1 MQQEINIKVVAQDRA
16 KDNDFKQ
23 LFLEMYPRLVRYAV
37 SLLGDGNEA
46 RDVVGDVFEKA
57 WNQFSSL
64 QMETR
69 RSWLYASVRNA
80 CLNWLKHQQVE
91 QTNVEALIEAT
102 RYDMSTRY
110 EEHERLLQQAER
122 IARELKEPT
131 CTILRLCYFEH
142 LTYQQAADSR
152 QAGHQSQ
159 HREEAYFQGTRHF
172 ARANEAYKHRELG
185 GKIMNKNQDQELDY
199 RMDSV
204 SENVS
209 ENASGK
215 VSENVSD
222 ARLSQIFGE
231 ALGDEPSKEETL
243 AAWEAFEQKH
253 ISSEEEH
260 LQKAEDELSE
270 KKIDKARILTW
281 ITASVAVAA
290 SLFLFIFRSSQEISQ
305 PTEFSMELFSEVT
318 SPKQVEQTLSNGYCV
333 VSTPAATTTLV
344 TLSDG
349 TRVMLNANSTLEY
362 PASFDDAEVREVRLK
377 GEAHFEVTKN
387 PHRPF
392 VVKAGEMQTQVLGT
406 IFDVKAYRKDA
417 PKVTL
422 MEGKVKVSN
431 ADTEIEMRPGQT
443 ATLQA
448 DKIVVSKASSSA
460 SDWLEGDFDMD
471 QVTLAEA
478 MSDIGAWYNK
488 TVVFQSQ
495 ANMDK
500 LIHFRFSR
508 RASLQEIITALNE
521 MGVAKVRI
529 EKGKIMVL

>member
-1 MQQEINIKVVAQDRA
+1 
-16 KDNDFKQ
+16 
-23 LFLEMYPRLVRYAV
+23 
-37 SLLGDGNEA
+37 
-46 RDVVGDVFEKA
+46 
-57 WNQFSSL
+57 
-64 QMETR
+64 
-69 RSWLYASVRNA
+69 
-80 CLNWLKHQQVE
+80 
-91 QTNVEALIEAT
+91 
-102 RYDMSTRY
+102 
-110 EEHERLLQQAER
+110 
-122 IARELKEPT
+122 
-131 CTILRLCYFEH
+131 
-142 LTYQQAADSR
+142 
-152 QAGHQSQ
+152 
-159 HREEAYFQGTRHF
+159 
-172 ARANEAYKHRELG
+172 
-185 GKIMNKNQDQELDY
+185 MNKNQDQELDY

-209 ENASGK
+209 ENASEK

-243 AAWEAFEQKH
+243 AAWEAFEKKH

-270 KKIDKARILTW
+270 KKIEDEIGGESSSRKISKARILTW

-392 VVKAGEMQTQVLGT
+392 VVRAGEMQTQVLGT

-422 MEGKVKVSN
+422 MQGKVKVSN
-431 ADTEIEMRPGQT
+431 ADTEVEMRPGQT

-448 DKIVVSKASSSA
+448 DKIVVSKASPSA

-495 ANMDK
+495 ANMGK

>member
-1 MQQEINIKVVAQDRA
+1 
-16 KDNDFKQ
+16 
-23 LFLEMYPRLVRYAV
+23 
-37 SLLGDGNEA
+37 
-46 RDVVGDVFEKA
+46 
-57 WNQFSSL
+57 
-64 QMETR
+64 
-69 RSWLYASVRNA
+69 
-80 CLNWLKHQQVE
+80 
-91 QTNVEALIEAT
+91 
-102 RYDMSTRY
+102 
-110 EEHERLLQQAER
+110 
-122 IARELKEPT
+122 
-131 CTILRLCYFEH
+131 
-142 LTYQQAADSR
+142 
-152 QAGHQSQ
+152 
-159 HREEAYFQGTRHF
+159 
-172 ARANEAYKHRELG
+172 
-185 GKIMNKNQDQELDY
+185 MNKNQDQELDY

-209 ENASGK
+209 ENASEK

-243 AAWEAFEQKH
+243 AAWEAFEKKH
-253 ISSEEEH
+253 ISSEKEH
-260 LQKAEDELSE
+260 LSFEKESIVKNE
-270 KKIDKARILTW
+270 KKVSKARILTW

-290 SLFLFIFRSSQEISQ
+290 SLFLFIFRSSQEISL

-318 SPKQVEQTLSNGYCV
+318 SPKQVEQTLSDGYCV

-406 IFDVKAYRKDA
+406 VFDVKAYRKDA

-431 ADTEIEMRPGQT
+431 ADTEVEMRPGQT
-443 ATLQA
+443 ATLQS
-448 DKIVVSKASSSA
+448 DKIVVSRASSSV

-495 ANMDK
+495 ANMGK

>member
-1 MQQEINIKVVAQDRA
+1 
-16 KDNDFKQ
+16 
-23 LFLEMYPRLVRYAV
+23 
-37 SLLGDGNEA
+37 
-46 RDVVGDVFEKA
+46 
-57 WNQFSSL
+57 
-64 QMETR
+64 
-69 RSWLYASVRNA
+69 
-80 CLNWLKHQQVE
+80 
-91 QTNVEALIEAT
+91 
-102 RYDMSTRY
+102 
-110 EEHERLLQQAER
+110 
-122 IARELKEPT
+122 
-131 CTILRLCYFEH
+131 
-142 LTYQQAADSR
+142 
-152 QAGHQSQ
+152 
-159 HREEAYFQGTRHF
+159 
-172 ARANEAYKHRELG
+172 
-185 GKIMNKNQDQELDY
+185 MNKNQDQELDY

-209 ENASGK
+209 ENASEK
-215 VSENVSD
+215 VSEKISEKTSENVSD

-243 AAWEAFEQKH
+243 AAWEAFEKKH

-260 LQKAEDELSE
+260 LSFEKESIVKNE
-270 KKIDKARILTW
+270 KKVSKARILTW

-318 SPKQVEQTLSNGYCV
+318 SPKQVEQTLSDGYCV

-406 IFDVKAYRKDA
+406 VFDVKAYRKDA

-431 ADTEIEMRPGQT
+431 ADTEVEMRPGQT
-443 ATLQA
+443 ATLQS
-448 DKIVVSKASSSA
+448 DKIVVSRASSSV

-521 MGVAKVRI
+521 MGVAKVRM

>member
-1 MQQEINIKVVAQDRA
+1 
-16 KDNDFKQ
+16 
-23 LFLEMYPRLVRYAV
+23 
-37 SLLGDGNEA
+37 
-46 RDVVGDVFEKA
+46 
-57 WNQFSSL
+57 
-64 QMETR
+64 
-69 RSWLYASVRNA
+69 
-80 CLNWLKHQQVE
+80 
-91 QTNVEALIEAT
+91 
-102 RYDMSTRY
+102 
-110 EEHERLLQQAER
+110 
-122 IARELKEPT
+122 
-131 CTILRLCYFEH
+131 
-142 LTYQQAADSR
+142 
-152 QAGHQSQ
+152 
-159 HREEAYFQGTRHF
+159 
-172 ARANEAYKHRELG
+172 
-185 GKIMNKNQDQELDY
+185 MNKNQDQELDY
-199 RMDSV
+199 RMDPV

-209 ENASGK
+209 ENASEK

-243 AAWEAFEQKH
+243 AAWEAFEKKH
-253 ISSEEEH
+253 ISSE
-260 LQKAEDELSE
+260 KELLSFEKESIVKNE
-270 KKIDKARILTW
+270 KKVSKARILTW

-422 MEGKVKVSN
+422 MQGKVKVSN
-431 ADTEIEMRPGQT
+431 ADTEVEMRPGQT
-443 ATLQA
+443 ATLQT
-448 DKIVVSKASSSA
+448 DKIVVSKASSSV

-495 ANMDK
+495 VNMDK

-521 MGVAKVRI
+521 MGVARI
-529 EKGKIMVL
+529 RMEKGKIMVL

>member
-1 MQQEINIKVVAQDRA
+1 
-16 KDNDFKQ
+16 
-23 LFLEMYPRLVRYAV
+23 
-37 SLLGDGNEA
+37 
-46 RDVVGDVFEKA
+46 
-57 WNQFSSL
+57 
-64 QMETR
+64 
-69 RSWLYASVRNA
+69 
-80 CLNWLKHQQVE
+80 
-91 QTNVEALIEAT
+91 
-102 RYDMSTRY
+102 
-110 EEHERLLQQAER
+110 
-122 IARELKEPT
+122 
-131 CTILRLCYFEH
+131 
-142 LTYQQAADSR
+142 
-152 QAGHQSQ
+152 
-159 HREEAYFQGTRHF
+159 
-172 ARANEAYKHRELG
+172 
-185 GKIMNKNQDQELDY
+185 
-199 RMDSV
+199 MDSV
-204 SENVS
+204 SEKVS

-215 VSENVSD
+215 VSEKVSEKVSD

-243 AAWEAFEQKH
+243 TAWEAFEKKH
-253 ISSEEEH
+253 ISSEKEH
-260 LQKAEDELSE
+260 LSFEKESIVKNE
-270 KKIDKARILTW
+270 KKFSKARILAW

-349 TRVMLNANSTLEY
+349 TKVMLNANSTLEY

-422 MEGKVKVSN
+422 MQGKVKVSN
-431 ADTEIEMRPGQT
+431 ADTEVEMRPGQT
-443 ATLQA
+443 ATLQS
-448 DKIVVSKASSSA
+448 DKIVVSKASPSA

>member
-1 MQQEINIKVVAQDRA
+1 
-16 KDNDFKQ
+16 
-23 LFLEMYPRLVRYAV
+23 
-37 SLLGDGNEA
+37 
-46 RDVVGDVFEKA
+46 
-57 WNQFSSL
+57 
-64 QMETR
+64 
-69 RSWLYASVRNA
+69 
-80 CLNWLKHQQVE
+80 
-91 QTNVEALIEAT
+91 
-102 RYDMSTRY
+102 
-110 EEHERLLQQAER
+110 
-122 IARELKEPT
+122 
-131 CTILRLCYFEH
+131 
-142 LTYQQAADSR
+142 
-152 QAGHQSQ
+152 
-159 HREEAYFQGTRHF
+159 
-172 ARANEAYKHRELG
+172 
-185 GKIMNKNQDQELDY
+185 MNKNQDQELDY

-209 ENASGK
+209 ENVFEKA
-215 VSENVSD
+215 SENVSD
-222 ARLSQIFGE
+222 TRLSQIFGE

-243 AAWEAFEQKH
+243 AAWEAFEKKH
-253 ISSEEEH
+253 ISSEKEH
-260 LQKAEDELSE
+260 LSFEKESIVKNE
-270 KKIDKARILTW
+270 KKVSKARILTW

-318 SPKQVEQTLSNGYCV
+318 SPKQVEQTLSDGYCV

-344 TLSDG
+344 TLNDG
-349 TRVMLNANSTLEY
+349 TKVMLNANSTLEY
-362 PASFDDAEVREVRLK
+362 PVSFDDAEVREVRLK

-422 MEGKVKVSN
+422 MQGKEKVSN
-431 ADTEIEMRPGQT
+431 ADTEVEMRPGQT

-521 MGVAKVRI
+521 MGVARI
-529 EKGKIMVL
+529 RMERGKIMVL

>member
-1 MQQEINIKVVAQDRA
+1 
-16 KDNDFKQ
+16 
-23 LFLEMYPRLVRYAV
+23 
-37 SLLGDGNEA
+37 
-46 RDVVGDVFEKA
+46 
-57 WNQFSSL
+57 
-64 QMETR
+64 
-69 RSWLYASVRNA
+69 
-80 CLNWLKHQQVE
+80 
-91 QTNVEALIEAT
+91 
-102 RYDMSTRY
+102 
-110 EEHERLLQQAER
+110 
-122 IARELKEPT
+122 
-131 CTILRLCYFEH
+131 
-142 LTYQQAADSR
+142 
-152 QAGHQSQ
+152 
-159 HREEAYFQGTRHF
+159 
-172 ARANEAYKHRELG
+172 
-185 GKIMNKNQDQELDY
+185 MNKNQNQELDY

-204 SENVS
+204 SENAS
-209 ENASGK
+209 ENASEK

-243 AAWEAFEQKH
+243 AAWEAFEKKH

-260 LQKAEDELSE
+260 LQKTEDELSE
-270 KKIDKARILTW
+270 KKIEDEIGRESSSRKISKARILAW

-318 SPKQVEQTLSNGYCV
+318 SPKQVEQTLSDGYCV

-349 TRVMLNANSTLEY
+349 TKVMLNANSTLEY

-422 MEGKVKVSN
+422 MQGKVKVSN
-431 ADTEIEMRPGQT
+431 ADTEVEMRPGQT

-448 DKIVVSKASSSA
+448 DKIVVSKASPSA

-495 ANMDK
+495 ANMGK

>member
-1 MQQEINIKVVAQDRA
+1 
-16 KDNDFKQ
+16 
-23 LFLEMYPRLVRYAV
+23 
-37 SLLGDGNEA
+37 
-46 RDVVGDVFEKA
+46 
-57 WNQFSSL
+57 
-64 QMETR
+64 
-69 RSWLYASVRNA
+69 
-80 CLNWLKHQQVE
+80 
-91 QTNVEALIEAT
+91 
-102 RYDMSTRY
+102 
-110 EEHERLLQQAER
+110 
-122 IARELKEPT
+122 
-131 CTILRLCYFEH
+131 
-142 LTYQQAADSR
+142 
-152 QAGHQSQ
+152 
-159 HREEAYFQGTRHF
+159 
-172 ARANEAYKHRELG
+172 
-185 GKIMNKNQDQELDY
+185 MNKNQDQKLDY

-209 ENASGK
+209 EK

-243 AAWEAFEQKH
+243 AAWEAFEKKH

-270 KKIDKARILTW
+270 KKIEDEIGGESSSRKISKARILTW

-305 PTEFSMELFSEVT
+305 PTELSMELFSEVT

-422 MEGKVKVSN
+422 MQGKVKVSN
-431 ADTEIEMRPGQT
+431 ADTEVEMRPGQT

-448 DKIVVSKASSSA
+448 DKIVVSKASPSA

>member
-1 MQQEINIKVVAQDRA
+1 
-16 KDNDFKQ
+16 
-23 LFLEMYPRLVRYAV
+23 
-37 SLLGDGNEA
+37 
-46 RDVVGDVFEKA
+46 
-57 WNQFSSL
+57 
-64 QMETR
+64 
-69 RSWLYASVRNA
+69 
-80 CLNWLKHQQVE
+80 
-91 QTNVEALIEAT
+91 
-102 RYDMSTRY
+102 
-110 EEHERLLQQAER
+110 
-122 IARELKEPT
+122 
-131 CTILRLCYFEH
+131 
-142 LTYQQAADSR
+142 
-152 QAGHQSQ
+152 
-159 HREEAYFQGTRHF
+159 
-172 ARANEAYKHRELG
+172 
-185 GKIMNKNQDQELDY
+185 MNKNQDQELDY

-209 ENASGK
+209 ENASEK

-243 AAWEAFEQKH
+243 AAWEAFEKKH

-270 KKIDKARILTW
+270 KKIEDEIGRESSSRKISKARILAW

-318 SPKQVEQTLSNGYCV
+318 SPKQVEQTLSDGYCV

-349 TRVMLNANSTLEY
+349 TKVMLNANSTLEY

-422 MEGKVKVSN
+422 MQGKVKVSN

-448 DKIVVSKASSSA
+448 DKIVVSKASPSA

-495 ANMDK
+495 ANMGK

>member
-1 MQQEINIKVVAQDRA
+1 
-16 KDNDFKQ
+16 
-23 LFLEMYPRLVRYAV
+23 
-37 SLLGDGNEA
+37 
-46 RDVVGDVFEKA
+46 
-57 WNQFSSL
+57 
-64 QMETR
+64 
-69 RSWLYASVRNA
+69 
-80 CLNWLKHQQVE
+80 
-91 QTNVEALIEAT
+91 
-102 RYDMSTRY
+102 
-110 EEHERLLQQAER
+110 
-122 IARELKEPT
+122 
-131 CTILRLCYFEH
+131 
-142 LTYQQAADSR
+142 
-152 QAGHQSQ
+152 
-159 HREEAYFQGTRHF
+159 
-172 ARANEAYKHRELG
+172 
-185 GKIMNKNQDQELDY
+185 MNKNQDQELDY

-204 SENVS
+204 SENASEKAS
-209 ENASGK
+209 ENASEN
-215 VSENVSD
+215 VSEKVSD

-231 ALGDEPSKEETL
+231 ALGDEPSKKETL
-243 AAWEAFEQKH
+243 AAWEAFEKKH

-260 LQKAEDELSE
+260 LSFEKESIVKNE
-270 KKIDKARILTW
+270 KKVSKARILTW

-521 MGVAKVRI
+521 MGVAKVRM

>member
-1 MQQEINIKVVAQDRA
+1 
-16 KDNDFKQ
+16 
-23 LFLEMYPRLVRYAV
+23 
-37 SLLGDGNEA
+37 
-46 RDVVGDVFEKA
+46 
-57 WNQFSSL
+57 
-64 QMETR
+64 
-69 RSWLYASVRNA
+69 
-80 CLNWLKHQQVE
+80 
-91 QTNVEALIEAT
+91 
-102 RYDMSTRY
+102 
-110 EEHERLLQQAER
+110 
-122 IARELKEPT
+122 
-131 CTILRLCYFEH
+131 
-142 LTYQQAADSR
+142 
-152 QAGHQSQ
+152 
-159 HREEAYFQGTRHF
+159 
-172 ARANEAYKHRELG
+172 
-185 GKIMNKNQDQELDY
+185 MNKNQDQELDY
-199 RMDSV
+199 RM
-204 SENVS
+204 EA
-209 ENASGK
+209 ENA
-215 VSENVSD
+215 SD
-222 ARLSQIFGE
+222 ARLTRIFGE
-231 ALGDEPSKEETL
+231 ALGGEPSKEETL
-243 AAWEAFEQKH
+243 AVWEAFEKKH

-260 LQKAEDELSE
+260 LSFEKESIVKNE
-270 KKIDKARILTW
+270 KKVSKARILAW

-318 SPKQVEQTLSNGYCV
+318 SPKQVEQTLSDGYCV

-349 TRVMLNANSTLEY
+349 TKVMLNANSTLEY

-422 MEGKVKVSN
+422 MQGKVKVSN
-431 ADTEIEMRPGQT
+431 ADTEVEMRPGQT

-448 DKIVVSKASSSA
+448 DKIVVSKASPSA

-495 ANMDK
+495 VNMDK

-521 MGVAKVRI
+521 MGVARIRI

>member
-1 MQQEINIKVVAQDRA
+1 
-16 KDNDFKQ
+16 
-23 LFLEMYPRLVRYAV
+23 
-37 SLLGDGNEA
+37 
-46 RDVVGDVFEKA
+46 
-57 WNQFSSL
+57 
-64 QMETR
+64 
-69 RSWLYASVRNA
+69 
-80 CLNWLKHQQVE
+80 
-91 QTNVEALIEAT
+91 
-102 RYDMSTRY
+102 
-110 EEHERLLQQAER
+110 
-122 IARELKEPT
+122 
-131 CTILRLCYFEH
+131 
-142 LTYQQAADSR
+142 
-152 QAGHQSQ
+152 
-159 HREEAYFQGTRHF
+159 
-172 ARANEAYKHRELG
+172 
-185 GKIMNKNQDQELDY
+185 MNKNQDQELDY

-209 ENASGK
+209 ENASEK

-243 AAWEAFEQKH
+243 AAWEAFEKKH
-253 ISSEEEH
+253 ISSEKEH
-260 LQKAEDELSE
+260 LSFEKESIVKNE
-270 KKIDKARILTW
+270 KKVSKARILTW

-349 TRVMLNANSTLEY
+349 TKVMLNANSTLEY

-431 ADTEIEMRPGQT
+431 ADTEVEMRPGQT

-495 ANMDK
+495 ANMGK

>member
-1 MQQEINIKVVAQDRA
+1 
-16 KDNDFKQ
+16 
-23 LFLEMYPRLVRYAV
+23 
-37 SLLGDGNEA
+37 
-46 RDVVGDVFEKA
+46 
-57 WNQFSSL
+57 
-64 QMETR
+64 
-69 RSWLYASVRNA
+69 
-80 CLNWLKHQQVE
+80 
-91 QTNVEALIEAT
+91 
-102 RYDMSTRY
+102 
-110 EEHERLLQQAER
+110 
-122 IARELKEPT
+122 
-131 CTILRLCYFEH
+131 
-142 LTYQQAADSR
+142 
-152 QAGHQSQ
+152 
-159 HREEAYFQGTRHF
+159 
-172 ARANEAYKHRELG
+172 
-185 GKIMNKNQDQELDY
+185 
-199 RMDSV
+199 MDSV

-209 ENASGK
+209 ENASEK

-243 AAWEAFEQKH
+243 AAWEAFEKKH
-253 ISSEEEH
+253 ISSEEE
-260 LQKAEDELSE
+260 LLSFEKESIVKNE
-270 KKIDKARILTW
+270 KKVSKARILAW

-318 SPKQVEQTLSNGYCV
+318 SPKQVEQTLSDGYCV

-422 MEGKVKVSN
+422 MQGKVKVSY
-431 ADTEIEMRPGQT
+431 ADTEVEMRPGQT
-443 ATLQA
+443 ATLQS

-495 ANMDK
+495 ANMGK

-521 MGVAKVRI
+521 MGVAKVRM

>member
-1 MQQEINIKVVAQDRA
+1 
-16 KDNDFKQ
+16 
-23 LFLEMYPRLVRYAV
+23 
-37 SLLGDGNEA
+37 
-46 RDVVGDVFEKA
+46 
-57 WNQFSSL
+57 
-64 QMETR
+64 
-69 RSWLYASVRNA
+69 
-80 CLNWLKHQQVE
+80 
-91 QTNVEALIEAT
+91 
-102 RYDMSTRY
+102 
-110 EEHERLLQQAER
+110 
-122 IARELKEPT
+122 
-131 CTILRLCYFEH
+131 
-142 LTYQQAADSR
+142 
-152 QAGHQSQ
+152 
-159 HREEAYFQGTRHF
+159 
-172 ARANEAYKHRELG
+172 
-185 GKIMNKNQDQELDY
+185 MNKNQDQELDY

-209 ENASGK
+209 ENASEK
-215 VSENVSD
+215 VSEKVSD

-243 AAWEAFEQKH
+243 AAWEAFEKKH
-253 ISSEEEH
+253 ISSEKEH
-260 LQKAEDELSE
+260 LSFEKESIVKNE
-270 KKIDKARILTW
+270 KKVSKARILTW

-318 SPKQVEQTLSNGYCV
+318 SPKQVEQTLSDGYCV

-387 PHRPF
+387 PHCPF

-431 ADTEIEMRPGQT
+431 ADTEVEMRPGQT
-443 ATLQA
+443 ATLQS
-448 DKIVVSKASSSA
+448 DKIVVSRASSSV

-521 MGVAKVRI
+521 MGVAKVRM

>member
-1 MQQEINIKVVAQDRA
+1 
-16 KDNDFKQ
+16 
-23 LFLEMYPRLVRYAV
+23 
-37 SLLGDGNEA
+37 
-46 RDVVGDVFEKA
+46 
-57 WNQFSSL
+57 
-64 QMETR
+64 
-69 RSWLYASVRNA
+69 
-80 CLNWLKHQQVE
+80 
-91 QTNVEALIEAT
+91 
-102 RYDMSTRY
+102 
-110 EEHERLLQQAER
+110 
-122 IARELKEPT
+122 
-131 CTILRLCYFEH
+131 
-142 LTYQQAADSR
+142 
-152 QAGHQSQ
+152 
-159 HREEAYFQGTRHF
+159 
-172 ARANEAYKHRELG
+172 
-185 GKIMNKNQDQELDY
+185 MNKNQDQEL
-199 RMDSV
+199 
-204 SENVS
+204 EQ
-209 ENASGK
+209 GK
-215 VSENVSD
+215 GKNSFCNPLHQPLLQEPKDAEAGNISD
-222 ARLSQIFGE
+222 DRLSQIFGE

-243 AAWEAFEQKH
+243 AAWDAFERKH
-253 ISSEEEH
+253 ISSGKEP

-270 KKIDKARILTW
+270 KKIEDEIEDGIGGESSSGKVSKARILAW

-318 SPKQVEQTLSNGYCV
+318 SPKQVEQTLSDGYCV

-349 TRVMLNANSTLEY
+349 TKVMLNANSTLEY
-362 PASFDDAEVREVRLK
+362 PASFDGAETDKGNDAADESHQVREVRLK

-422 MEGKVKVSN
+422 MQGKVKVSN
-431 ADTEIEMRPGQT
+431 ADTEVEMRPGQT

-448 DKIVVSKASSSA
+448 DKIVVSKAAPSA

>member
-1 MQQEINIKVVAQDRA
+1 
-16 KDNDFKQ
+16 
-23 LFLEMYPRLVRYAV
+23 
-37 SLLGDGNEA
+37 
-46 RDVVGDVFEKA
+46 
-57 WNQFSSL
+57 
-64 QMETR
+64 
-69 RSWLYASVRNA
+69 
-80 CLNWLKHQQVE
+80 
-91 QTNVEALIEAT
+91 
-102 RYDMSTRY
+102 
-110 EEHERLLQQAER
+110 
-122 IARELKEPT
+122 
-131 CTILRLCYFEH
+131 
-142 LTYQQAADSR
+142 
-152 QAGHQSQ
+152 
-159 HREEAYFQGTRHF
+159 
-172 ARANEAYKHRELG
+172 
-185 GKIMNKNQDQELDY
+185 MNKNQDQKLDY

-209 ENASGK
+209 EKA
-215 VSENVSD
+215 SENVSD

-243 AAWEAFEQKH
+243 AAWEAFEKKH

-318 SPKQVEQTLSNGYCV
+318 SPKQVEQTLSDGYCV

-349 TRVMLNANSTLEY
+349 TKVMLNANSTLEY
-362 PASFDDAEVREVRLK
+362 PASFGDASSDKENDAADAAHQVREVRLK
-377 GEAHFEVTKN
+377 GEALFEVTKN

-431 ADTEIEMRPGQT
+431 ADTEVEMRPGQT
-443 ATLQA
+443 ATLQS

-529 EKGKIMVL
+529 EKGKIMVH

>member
-1 MQQEINIKVVAQDRA
+1 
-16 KDNDFKQ
+16 
-23 LFLEMYPRLVRYAV
+23 
-37 SLLGDGNEA
+37 
-46 RDVVGDVFEKA
+46 
-57 WNQFSSL
+57 
-64 QMETR
+64 
-69 RSWLYASVRNA
+69 
-80 CLNWLKHQQVE
+80 
-91 QTNVEALIEAT
+91 
-102 RYDMSTRY
+102 
-110 EEHERLLQQAER
+110 
-122 IARELKEPT
+122 
-131 CTILRLCYFEH
+131 
-142 LTYQQAADSR
+142 
-152 QAGHQSQ
+152 
-159 HREEAYFQGTRHF
+159 
-172 ARANEAYKHRELG
+172 
-185 GKIMNKNQDQELDY
+185 MNKNQDQELDY

-209 ENASGK
+209 ENASEK
-215 VSENVSD
+215 VSEKVSD

-243 AAWEAFEQKH
+243 AAWEAFEKKH
-253 ISSEEEH
+253 ISSEKEH
-260 LQKAEDELSE
+260 LSFEKESIVKNE
-270 KKIDKARILTW
+270 KKVSKARILTW

-318 SPKQVEQTLSNGYCV
+318 SPKQVEQTLSDGYCV

-417 PKVTL
+417 QKVTL
-422 MEGKVKVSN
+422 MQGKVKVSN
-431 ADTEIEMRPGQT
+431 ADTEVEMRPGQT

-448 DKIVVSKASSSA
+448 DKIVVSKASPSA

-521 MGVAKVRI
+521 MGVAKVRM

>member
-1 MQQEINIKVVAQDRA
+1 
-16 KDNDFKQ
+16 
-23 LFLEMYPRLVRYAV
+23 
-37 SLLGDGNEA
+37 
-46 RDVVGDVFEKA
+46 
-57 WNQFSSL
+57 
-64 QMETR
+64 
-69 RSWLYASVRNA
+69 
-80 CLNWLKHQQVE
+80 
-91 QTNVEALIEAT
+91 
-102 RYDMSTRY
+102 
-110 EEHERLLQQAER
+110 
-122 IARELKEPT
+122 
-131 CTILRLCYFEH
+131 
-142 LTYQQAADSR
+142 
-152 QAGHQSQ
+152 
-159 HREEAYFQGTRHF
+159 
-172 ARANEAYKHRELG
+172 
-185 GKIMNKNQDQELDY
+185 
-199 RMDSV
+199 MDSV

-209 ENASGK
+209 ENASEK
-215 VSENVSD
+215 VSEKTSENASD
-222 ARLSQIFGE
+222 ARLTQVFGE

-270 KKIDKARILTW
+270 KKIEDEIGRENGNEIGREIGGESSSRKISKARILAW

-318 SPKQVEQTLSNGYCV
+318 SPKQVEQTLSDGYCV

-349 TRVMLNANSTLEY
+349 TKVMLNANSTLEY
-362 PASFDDAEVREVRLK
+362 PASFDDAASYKENDAADENHQVREVRLK

-406 IFDVKAYRKDA
+406 VFDVKAYRKDA

-422 MEGKVKVSN
+422 MQGKVKVSN
-431 ADTEIEMRPGQT
+431 ADTEVEMRPGQT
-443 ATLQA
+443 ATLQS
-448 DKIVVSKASSSA
+448 DKIVVSKASPSA

-495 ANMDK
+495 ANMGK

>member
-1 MQQEINIKVVAQDRA
+1 
-16 KDNDFKQ
+16 
-23 LFLEMYPRLVRYAV
+23 
-37 SLLGDGNEA
+37 
-46 RDVVGDVFEKA
+46 
-57 WNQFSSL
+57 
-64 QMETR
+64 
-69 RSWLYASVRNA
+69 
-80 CLNWLKHQQVE
+80 
-91 QTNVEALIEAT
+91 
-102 RYDMSTRY
+102 
-110 EEHERLLQQAER
+110 
-122 IARELKEPT
+122 
-131 CTILRLCYFEH
+131 
-142 LTYQQAADSR
+142 
-152 QAGHQSQ
+152 
-159 HREEAYFQGTRHF
+159 
-172 ARANEAYKHRELG
+172 
-185 GKIMNKNQDQELDY
+185 MNKNQDQELDY

-260 LQKAEDELSE
+260 LSFEKESIVKNE
-270 KKIDKARILTW
+270 KKVSKARILTW

-318 SPKQVEQTLSNGYCV
+318 SPKQVEQTLSDGYCV

-406 IFDVKAYRKDA
+406 VFDVKAYRKDA

-431 ADTEIEMRPGQT
+431 ADTEVEMRPGQT
-443 ATLQA
+443 ATLQS
-448 DKIVVSKASSSA
+448 DKIVVSRASSSV

-495 ANMDK
+495 ANMGK

-521 MGVAKVRI
+521 MGVAKVRM

>member
-1 MQQEINIKVVAQDRA
+1 
-16 KDNDFKQ
+16 
-23 LFLEMYPRLVRYAV
+23 
-37 SLLGDGNEA
+37 
-46 RDVVGDVFEKA
+46 
-57 WNQFSSL
+57 
-64 QMETR
+64 
-69 RSWLYASVRNA
+69 
-80 CLNWLKHQQVE
+80 
-91 QTNVEALIEAT
+91 
-102 RYDMSTRY
+102 
-110 EEHERLLQQAER
+110 
-122 IARELKEPT
+122 
-131 CTILRLCYFEH
+131 
-142 LTYQQAADSR
+142 
-152 QAGHQSQ
+152 
-159 HREEAYFQGTRHF
+159 
-172 ARANEAYKHRELG
+172 
-185 GKIMNKNQDQELDY
+185 MNKNQDQELDY

-209 ENASGK
+209 ENASEK

-243 AAWEAFEQKH
+243 AAWEAFEKKH
-253 ISSEEEH
+253 IVEN
-260 LQKAEDELSE
+260 E
-270 KKIDKARILTW
+270 KKVSKVRMLAW

-290 SLFLFIFRSSQEISQ
+290 SLFLFIFRSSLEISQ

-422 MEGKVKVSN
+422 MQGKVKVSN
-431 ADTEIEMRPGQT
+431 ADTEVEMRPGQT

>member
-1 MQQEINIKVVAQDRA
+1 
-16 KDNDFKQ
+16 
-23 LFLEMYPRLVRYAV
+23 
-37 SLLGDGNEA
+37 
-46 RDVVGDVFEKA
+46 
-57 WNQFSSL
+57 
-64 QMETR
+64 
-69 RSWLYASVRNA
+69 
-80 CLNWLKHQQVE
+80 
-91 QTNVEALIEAT
+91 
-102 RYDMSTRY
+102 
-110 EEHERLLQQAER
+110 
-122 IARELKEPT
+122 
-131 CTILRLCYFEH
+131 
-142 LTYQQAADSR
+142 
-152 QAGHQSQ
+152 
-159 HREEAYFQGTRHF
+159 
-172 ARANEAYKHRELG
+172 
-185 GKIMNKNQDQELDY
+185 MNKNQDQELDY

-209 ENASGK
+209 ENASEK

-243 AAWEAFEQKH
+243 AAWEAFEKKH

-270 KKIDKARILTW
+270 KKIEDEIGRESSSRKISKARILAW

-318 SPKQVEQTLSNGYCV
+318 SPKQVEQTLSDGYCV

-349 TRVMLNANSTLEY
+349 TKVMLNANSTLEY

-422 MEGKVKVSN
+422 MQGKVKVSN
-431 ADTEIEMRPGQT
+431 ADTEVEMRPGQT

-448 DKIVVSKASSSA
+448 DKIVVSKASPSA

-495 ANMDK
+495 ANMGK

-529 EKGKIMVL
+529 EKGKIIVL

>member
-1 MQQEINIKVVAQDRA
+1 
-16 KDNDFKQ
+16 
-23 LFLEMYPRLVRYAV
+23 
-37 SLLGDGNEA
+37 
-46 RDVVGDVFEKA
+46 
-57 WNQFSSL
+57 
-64 QMETR
+64 
-69 RSWLYASVRNA
+69 
-80 CLNWLKHQQVE
+80 
-91 QTNVEALIEAT
+91 
-102 RYDMSTRY
+102 
-110 EEHERLLQQAER
+110 
-122 IARELKEPT
+122 
-131 CTILRLCYFEH
+131 
-142 LTYQQAADSR
+142 
-152 QAGHQSQ
+152 
-159 HREEAYFQGTRHF
+159 
-172 ARANEAYKHRELG
+172 
-185 GKIMNKNQDQELDY
+185 MNKNQDQELDY

-204 SENVS
+204 SEKVS
-209 ENASGK
+209 ENASEK

-243 AAWEAFEQKH
+243 AAWEAFEKKH

-270 KKIDKARILTW
+270 KKIEDEIGRESSSRKVSKARILAW

-349 TRVMLNANSTLEY
+349 TKVMLNANSTLEY
-362 PASFDDAEVREVRLK
+362 PAFFDDAEVREVRLK

-422 MEGKVKVSN
+422 MQGKVKVSN
-431 ADTEIEMRPGQT
+431 ADTEVEMRPGQT
-443 ATLQA
+443 ATLQT
-448 DKIVVSKASSSA
+448 DKIVVSKASSSV

-495 ANMDK
+495 VNMDK

-521 MGVAKVRI
+521 MGVARI
-529 EKGKIMVL
+529 RMEKGKIMVL

>member
-1 MQQEINIKVVAQDRA
+1 
-16 KDNDFKQ
+16 
-23 LFLEMYPRLVRYAV
+23 
-37 SLLGDGNEA
+37 
-46 RDVVGDVFEKA
+46 
-57 WNQFSSL
+57 
-64 QMETR
+64 
-69 RSWLYASVRNA
+69 
-80 CLNWLKHQQVE
+80 
-91 QTNVEALIEAT
+91 
-102 RYDMSTRY
+102 
-110 EEHERLLQQAER
+110 
-122 IARELKEPT
+122 
-131 CTILRLCYFEH
+131 
-142 LTYQQAADSR
+142 
-152 QAGHQSQ
+152 
-159 HREEAYFQGTRHF
+159 
-172 ARANEAYKHRELG
+172 
-185 GKIMNKNQDQELDY
+185 
-199 RMDSV
+199 MDPV

-209 ENASGK
+209 ENVSEK

-243 AAWEAFEQKH
+243 AAWEAFEKKH

-260 LQKAEDELSE
+260 LSFEKESIVKNE
-270 KKIDKARILTW
+270 KKVSKARILTW

-318 SPKQVEQTLSNGYCV
+318 SPKQVEQTLSDGYCV

-406 IFDVKAYRKDA
+406 VFDVKAYRKDA

-431 ADTEIEMRPGQT
+431 ADTEVEMHPGQT
-443 ATLQA
+443 ATLQS
-448 DKIVVSKASSSA
+448 DKIVVSRASSSV

-495 ANMDK
+495 ANMGK

-521 MGVAKVRI
+521 MGVAKVRM

>member
-1 MQQEINIKVVAQDRA
+1 
-16 KDNDFKQ
+16 
-23 LFLEMYPRLVRYAV
+23 
-37 SLLGDGNEA
+37 
-46 RDVVGDVFEKA
+46 
-57 WNQFSSL
+57 
-64 QMETR
+64 
-69 RSWLYASVRNA
+69 
-80 CLNWLKHQQVE
+80 
-91 QTNVEALIEAT
+91 
-102 RYDMSTRY
+102 
-110 EEHERLLQQAER
+110 
-122 IARELKEPT
+122 
-131 CTILRLCYFEH
+131 
-142 LTYQQAADSR
+142 
-152 QAGHQSQ
+152 
-159 HREEAYFQGTRHF
+159 
-172 ARANEAYKHRELG
+172 
-185 GKIMNKNQDQELDY
+185 MNKNQDQELDY

-209 ENASGK
+209 ENASEK
-215 VSENVSD
+215 VSEKISEKTSENVSD

-243 AAWEAFEQKH
+243 AAWEAFEKKH

-260 LQKAEDELSE
+260 LQKTEDELSE
-270 KKIDKARILTW
+270 KKIEDEIGRESSSRKISKARILAW

-318 SPKQVEQTLSNGYCV
+318 SPKQVEQTLSDGYCV

-422 MEGKVKVSN
+422 MQGKVKVSN
-431 ADTEIEMRPGQT
+431 ADTEVEMRPGQT

-495 ANMDK
+495 ANMGK

>member
-1 MQQEINIKVVAQDRA
+1 
-16 KDNDFKQ
+16 
-23 LFLEMYPRLVRYAV
+23 
-37 SLLGDGNEA
+37 
-46 RDVVGDVFEKA
+46 
-57 WNQFSSL
+57 
-64 QMETR
+64 
-69 RSWLYASVRNA
+69 
-80 CLNWLKHQQVE
+80 
-91 QTNVEALIEAT
+91 
-102 RYDMSTRY
+102 
-110 EEHERLLQQAER
+110 
-122 IARELKEPT
+122 
-131 CTILRLCYFEH
+131 
-142 LTYQQAADSR
+142 
-152 QAGHQSQ
+152 
-159 HREEAYFQGTRHF
+159 
-172 ARANEAYKHRELG
+172 
-185 GKIMNKNQDQELDY
+185 MNKNQDQELDY
-199 RMDSV
+199 RMDPV

-209 ENASGK
+209 ENASEK
-215 VSENVSD
+215 VSEKVSD

-243 AAWEAFEQKH
+243 AAWEAFEKKH
-253 ISSEEEH
+253 ISSEKEH
-260 LQKAEDELSE
+260 LSFEKESIVKNE
-270 KKIDKARILTW
+270 KKVSKARILTC

-349 TRVMLNANSTLEY
+349 TRVMLNANSKLEY

-460 SDWLEGDFDMD
+460 SDWLEGEFDMD

-521 MGVAKVRI
+521 MGVAKVRM

>member
-1 MQQEINIKVVAQDRA
+1 
-16 KDNDFKQ
+16 
-23 LFLEMYPRLVRYAV
+23 
-37 SLLGDGNEA
+37 
-46 RDVVGDVFEKA
+46 
-57 WNQFSSL
+57 
-64 QMETR
+64 
-69 RSWLYASVRNA
+69 
-80 CLNWLKHQQVE
+80 
-91 QTNVEALIEAT
+91 
-102 RYDMSTRY
+102 
-110 EEHERLLQQAER
+110 
-122 IARELKEPT
+122 
-131 CTILRLCYFEH
+131 
-142 LTYQQAADSR
+142 
-152 QAGHQSQ
+152 
-159 HREEAYFQGTRHF
+159 
-172 ARANEAYKHRELG
+172 
-185 GKIMNKNQDQELDY
+185 MNKNQDQELDY

-209 ENASGK
+209 ENASEK

-243 AAWEAFEQKH
+243 AAWEAFEKKH

-260 LQKAEDELSE
+260 LSFEKESIVKNE
-270 KKIDKARILTW
+270 KKVSKARILTW

-305 PTEFSMELFSEVT
+305 PTEFSMELFSEVS
-318 SPKQVEQTLSNGYCV
+318 SPKQVEQTLSDGYCV

-349 TRVMLNANSTLEY
+349 TRVMLNANSMLEY

-431 ADTEIEMRPGQT
+431 ADTEVEMRPGQT

-521 MGVAKVRI
+521 MGVAKVRM

>member
-1 MQQEINIKVVAQDRA
+1 
-16 KDNDFKQ
+16 
-23 LFLEMYPRLVRYAV
+23 
-37 SLLGDGNEA
+37 
-46 RDVVGDVFEKA
+46 
-57 WNQFSSL
+57 
-64 QMETR
+64 
-69 RSWLYASVRNA
+69 
-80 CLNWLKHQQVE
+80 
-91 QTNVEALIEAT
+91 
-102 RYDMSTRY
+102 
-110 EEHERLLQQAER
+110 
-122 IARELKEPT
+122 
-131 CTILRLCYFEH
+131 
-142 LTYQQAADSR
+142 
-152 QAGHQSQ
+152 
-159 HREEAYFQGTRHF
+159 
-172 ARANEAYKHRELG
+172 
-185 GKIMNKNQDQELDY
+185 MNKNQDQELDY
-199 RMDSV
+199 RKDSV

-209 ENASGK
+209 EKASG
-215 VSENVSD
+215 NVSD

-231 ALGDEPSKEETL
+231 ALGDEPLKEETL
-243 AAWEAFEQKH
+243 AAWEAFEKKH
-253 ISSEEEH
+253 ISSEEE
-260 LQKAEDELSE
+260 LLSFEKEFIVKNE
-270 KKIDKARILTW
+270 KKVSKARILTW
-281 ITASVAVAA
+281 ITTASVAVAA

-305 PTEFSMELFSEVT
+305 PTEFSMEFFSEVT
-318 SPKQVEQTLSNGYCV
+318 SPKQVEQTLKDGYCV

-349 TRVMLNANSTLEY
+349 TKVMLNANSTLEY

-422 MEGKVKVSN
+422 MQGKVKVSN
-431 ADTEIEMRPGQT
+431 ADTEVEMRPGQT

-448 DKIVVSKASSSA
+448 DKIVVSKASPSA

>member
-1 MQQEINIKVVAQDRA
+1 
-16 KDNDFKQ
+16 
-23 LFLEMYPRLVRYAV
+23 
-37 SLLGDGNEA
+37 
-46 RDVVGDVFEKA
+46 
-57 WNQFSSL
+57 
-64 QMETR
+64 
-69 RSWLYASVRNA
+69 
-80 CLNWLKHQQVE
+80 
-91 QTNVEALIEAT
+91 
-102 RYDMSTRY
+102 
-110 EEHERLLQQAER
+110 
-122 IARELKEPT
+122 
-131 CTILRLCYFEH
+131 
-142 LTYQQAADSR
+142 
-152 QAGHQSQ
+152 
-159 HREEAYFQGTRHF
+159 
-172 ARANEAYKHRELG
+172 
-185 GKIMNKNQDQELDY
+185 MNKNQDQEQDY

-260 LQKAEDELSE
+260 LSFEKESIVKNE
-270 KKIDKARILTW
+270 KKVSKARILTW

-349 TRVMLNANSTLEY
+349 TRVMLNANSMLEY

-521 MGVAKVRI
+521 MGVAKVRM

>member
-1 MQQEINIKVVAQDRA
+1 
-16 KDNDFKQ
+16 
-23 LFLEMYPRLVRYAV
+23 
-37 SLLGDGNEA
+37 
-46 RDVVGDVFEKA
+46 
-57 WNQFSSL
+57 
-64 QMETR
+64 
-69 RSWLYASVRNA
+69 
-80 CLNWLKHQQVE
+80 
-91 QTNVEALIEAT
+91 
-102 RYDMSTRY
+102 
-110 EEHERLLQQAER
+110 
-122 IARELKEPT
+122 
-131 CTILRLCYFEH
+131 
-142 LTYQQAADSR
+142 
-152 QAGHQSQ
+152 
-159 HREEAYFQGTRHF
+159 
-172 ARANEAYKHRELG
+172 
-185 GKIMNKNQDQELDY
+185 MNKNQDQKLDY

-209 ENASGK
+209 ENASEK
-215 VSENVSD
+215 VSENASEKVSEKVSD

-231 ALGDEPSKEETL
+231 ALGDEPSMEETL
-243 AAWEAFEQKH
+243 AAWEAFEKKH
-253 ISSEEEH
+253 ISSEEEP
-260 LQKAEDELSE
+260 LQKAENEMSE
-270 KKIDKARILTW
+270 KKIEDEIGGESSSRKISKARILAW

-318 SPKQVEQTLSNGYCV
+318 SPKQVEQTLSDGYCV

-387 PHRPF
+387 PPRPF

-406 IFDVKAYRKDA
+406 VFDVKAYRKDA
-417 PKVTL
+417 SKVTL
-422 MEGKVKVSN
+422 MQGKVKVSN

-448 DKIVVSKASSSA
+448 DKIVVSKASPSA

>member
-1 MQQEINIKVVAQDRA
+1 
-16 KDNDFKQ
+16 
-23 LFLEMYPRLVRYAV
+23 
-37 SLLGDGNEA
+37 
-46 RDVVGDVFEKA
+46 
-57 WNQFSSL
+57 
-64 QMETR
+64 
-69 RSWLYASVRNA
+69 
-80 CLNWLKHQQVE
+80 
-91 QTNVEALIEAT
+91 
-102 RYDMSTRY
+102 
-110 EEHERLLQQAER
+110 
-122 IARELKEPT
+122 
-131 CTILRLCYFEH
+131 
-142 LTYQQAADSR
+142 
-152 QAGHQSQ
+152 
-159 HREEAYFQGTRHF
+159 
-172 ARANEAYKHRELG
+172 
-185 GKIMNKNQDQELDY
+185 MNKNQDQKLDY

-209 ENASGK
+209 ENASEK

-222 ARLSQIFGE
+222 DRLSQIFGE

-243 AAWEAFEQKH
+243 AAWEAFEKKH

-270 KKIDKARILTW
+270 KKIEDEIGRENGNEIGREIGGESSSRKVSKARILTW

-290 SLFLFIFRSSQEISQ
+290 SLFLFIFRSFQEISL

-422 MEGKVKVSN
+422 MQGKVKVSN
-431 ADTEIEMRPGQT
+431 ADTEVEMRPGQT

-495 ANMDK
+495 ANMGK

>member
-1 MQQEINIKVVAQDRA
+1 
-16 KDNDFKQ
+16 
-23 LFLEMYPRLVRYAV
+23 
-37 SLLGDGNEA
+37 
-46 RDVVGDVFEKA
+46 
-57 WNQFSSL
+57 
-64 QMETR
+64 
-69 RSWLYASVRNA
+69 
-80 CLNWLKHQQVE
+80 
-91 QTNVEALIEAT
+91 
-102 RYDMSTRY
+102 
-110 EEHERLLQQAER
+110 
-122 IARELKEPT
+122 
-131 CTILRLCYFEH
+131 
-142 LTYQQAADSR
+142 
-152 QAGHQSQ
+152 
-159 HREEAYFQGTRHF
+159 
-172 ARANEAYKHRELG
+172 
-185 GKIMNKNQDQELDY
+185 MNKNQDQELDY

-209 ENASGK
+209 ENVSEKA
-215 VSENVSD
+215 SENVSD
-222 ARLSQIFGE
+222 TRLSQIFGE

-243 AAWEAFEQKH
+243 AAWEAFEKKH

-260 LQKAEDELSE
+260 LSFEKESIVKNE
-270 KKIDKARILTW
+270 KKVSKARILIW

-318 SPKQVEQTLSNGYCV
+318 SPKQVEQTLKDGYCV

-349 TRVMLNANSTLEY
+349 TKVMLNANSTLEY
-362 PASFDDAEVREVRLK
+362 PASFDDAETREVRLK

-431 ADTEIEMRPGQT
+431 ADTEVEMRPGQT

-448 DKIVVSKASSSA
+448 DKIVVSKATSSA

>member
-1 MQQEINIKVVAQDRA
+1 
-16 KDNDFKQ
+16 
-23 LFLEMYPRLVRYAV
+23 
-37 SLLGDGNEA
+37 
-46 RDVVGDVFEKA
+46 
-57 WNQFSSL
+57 
-64 QMETR
+64 
-69 RSWLYASVRNA
+69 
-80 CLNWLKHQQVE
+80 
-91 QTNVEALIEAT
+91 
-102 RYDMSTRY
+102 
-110 EEHERLLQQAER
+110 
-122 IARELKEPT
+122 
-131 CTILRLCYFEH
+131 
-142 LTYQQAADSR
+142 
-152 QAGHQSQ
+152 
-159 HREEAYFQGTRHF
+159 
-172 ARANEAYKHRELG
+172 
-185 GKIMNKNQDQELDY
+185 MNKNQDQEL
-199 RMDSV
+199 
-204 SENVS
+204 EQ
-209 ENASGK
+209 GK
-215 VSENVSD
+215 GKKSFCNPLHQPLLQEPKDAEAGNISD

-243 AAWEAFEQKH
+243 AAWEAFEKKH
-253 ISSEEEH
+253 ISSEKEP
-260 LQKAEDELSE
+260 LQKAENELSE
-270 KKIDKARILTW
+270 KKIEDEIEDGIGGETSSRKISKARILTW

-290 SLFLFIFRSSQEISQ
+290 SLFLFIFRSSREISQ

-318 SPKQVEQTLSNGYCV
+318 SPKQVEQTLKDGYCV

-349 TRVMLNANSTLEY
+349 TKVMLNANSTLEY
-362 PASFDDAEVREVRLK
+362 PASFDDASRDKENDAADESHQVREVRLK

-422 MEGKVKVSN
+422 MQGKVKVSN
-431 ADTEIEMRPGQT
+431 ADTEVEMRPGQT

-448 DKIVVSKASSSA
+448 DKIVVSKASPSA

-529 EKGKIMVL
+529 EKGKIMVH

>member
-1 MQQEINIKVVAQDRA
+1 
-16 KDNDFKQ
+16 
-23 LFLEMYPRLVRYAV
+23 
-37 SLLGDGNEA
+37 
-46 RDVVGDVFEKA
+46 
-57 WNQFSSL
+57 
-64 QMETR
+64 
-69 RSWLYASVRNA
+69 
-80 CLNWLKHQQVE
+80 
-91 QTNVEALIEAT
+91 
-102 RYDMSTRY
+102 
-110 EEHERLLQQAER
+110 
-122 IARELKEPT
+122 
-131 CTILRLCYFEH
+131 
-142 LTYQQAADSR
+142 
-152 QAGHQSQ
+152 
-159 HREEAYFQGTRHF
+159 
-172 ARANEAYKHRELG
+172 
-185 GKIMNKNQDQELDY
+185 MNKNQDQELDY

-209 ENASGK
+209 ENASEK
-215 VSENVSD
+215 VSEKISEKTSEKVSD

-243 AAWEAFEQKH
+243 AAWEAFEKKH

-260 LQKAEDELSE
+260 LSFEKESIVKNE
-270 KKIDKARILTW
+270 KKVSKARILTW

-318 SPKQVEQTLSNGYCV
+318 SPKQVEQTLSDGYCV

-406 IFDVKAYRKDA
+406 VFDVKAYRKDA

-431 ADTEIEMRPGQT
+431 ADTEVEMRPGQT
-443 ATLQA
+443 ATLQS
-448 DKIVVSKASSSA
+448 DKIVVSRASSSV

-521 MGVAKVRI
+521 MGVAKVRM

>member
-1 MQQEINIKVVAQDRA
+1 
-16 KDNDFKQ
+16 
-23 LFLEMYPRLVRYAV
+23 
-37 SLLGDGNEA
+37 
-46 RDVVGDVFEKA
+46 
-57 WNQFSSL
+57 
-64 QMETR
+64 
-69 RSWLYASVRNA
+69 
-80 CLNWLKHQQVE
+80 
-91 QTNVEALIEAT
+91 
-102 RYDMSTRY
+102 
-110 EEHERLLQQAER
+110 
-122 IARELKEPT
+122 
-131 CTILRLCYFEH
+131 
-142 LTYQQAADSR
+142 
-152 QAGHQSQ
+152 
-159 HREEAYFQGTRHF
+159 
-172 ARANEAYKHRELG
+172 
-185 GKIMNKNQDQELDY
+185 MNKNQDQELDY
-199 RMDSV
+199 RM
-204 SENVS
+204 EA
-209 ENASGK
+209 ENA
-215 VSENVSD
+215 SD
-222 ARLSQIFGE
+222 ARLTRIFGE

-243 AAWEAFEQKH
+243 AAWEAFEKKH

-260 LQKAEDELSE
+260 LSFEKESIVKNE
-270 KKIDKARILTW
+270 KKVSKARILAW

-349 TRVMLNANSTLEY
+349 TKVMLNANSTLEY

-431 ADTEIEMRPGQT
+431 ADTEVEMRPGQT

>member
-1 MQQEINIKVVAQDRA
+1 
-16 KDNDFKQ
+16 
-23 LFLEMYPRLVRYAV
+23 
-37 SLLGDGNEA
+37 
-46 RDVVGDVFEKA
+46 
-57 WNQFSSL
+57 
-64 QMETR
+64 
-69 RSWLYASVRNA
+69 
-80 CLNWLKHQQVE
+80 
-91 QTNVEALIEAT
+91 
-102 RYDMSTRY
+102 
-110 EEHERLLQQAER
+110 
-122 IARELKEPT
+122 
-131 CTILRLCYFEH
+131 
-142 LTYQQAADSR
+142 
-152 QAGHQSQ
+152 
-159 HREEAYFQGTRHF
+159 
-172 ARANEAYKHRELG
+172 
-185 GKIMNKNQDQELDY
+185 MNKNQDQKLDY
-199 RMDSV
+199 RM
-204 SENVS
+204 EA
-209 ENASGK
+209 ENA
-215 VSENVSD
+215 SD
-222 ARLSQIFGE
+222 ARLTRIFGE
-231 ALGDEPSKEETL
+231 ALGGEPSKEETL
-243 AAWEAFEQKH
+243 AAWEAFEKKH

-260 LQKAEDELSE
+260 LSFEKESIVKNE
-270 KKIDKARILTW
+270 KKVSKARILTW

-318 SPKQVEQTLSNGYCV
+318 SPKQVEQTLSDGYCV

-422 MEGKVKVSN
+422 MQGKVKVSN
-431 ADTEIEMRPGQT
+431 ADTEVEMRPGQT

-495 ANMDK
+495 VNMDK

-521 MGVAKVRI
+521 MGVARI
-529 EKGKIMVL
+529 RMEKGKIMVL

>member
-1 MQQEINIKVVAQDRA
+1 
-16 KDNDFKQ
+16 
-23 LFLEMYPRLVRYAV
+23 
-37 SLLGDGNEA
+37 
-46 RDVVGDVFEKA
+46 
-57 WNQFSSL
+57 
-64 QMETR
+64 
-69 RSWLYASVRNA
+69 
-80 CLNWLKHQQVE
+80 
-91 QTNVEALIEAT
+91 
-102 RYDMSTRY
+102 
-110 EEHERLLQQAER
+110 
-122 IARELKEPT
+122 
-131 CTILRLCYFEH
+131 
-142 LTYQQAADSR
+142 
-152 QAGHQSQ
+152 
-159 HREEAYFQGTRHF
+159 
-172 ARANEAYKHRELG
+172 
-185 GKIMNKNQDQELDY
+185 MNKNQDQKLEQGKGKNSSCNPLHQPLLQEP
-199 RMDSV
+199 MDA
-204 SENVS
+204 EAGNI
-209 ENASGK
+209 
-215 VSENVSD
+215 SD
-222 ARLSQIFGE
+222 DRLSQIFGE

-243 AAWEAFEQKH
+243 AAWEAFKKKH
-253 ISSEEEH
+253 ISSGKEP

-270 KKIDKARILTW
+270 KKIEDEIEDGIGGESSSGKVSKARILTW

-290 SLFLFIFRSSQEISQ
+290 SLFLFIFRSTQEISQ

-318 SPKQVEQTLSNGYCV
+318 SPKQVEQTLSDGYCV

-349 TRVMLNANSTLEY
+349 TKVMLNANSTLEY
-362 PASFDDAEVREVRLK
+362 PASFDDTEVREVRLK

-422 MEGKVKVSN
+422 MQGKVKVSN
-431 ADTEIEMRPGQT
+431 ADTEVEMRPGQT
-443 ATLQA
+443 ATLQV

-495 ANMDK
+495 ANMGK

>member
-1 MQQEINIKVVAQDRA
+1 
-16 KDNDFKQ
+16 
-23 LFLEMYPRLVRYAV
+23 
-37 SLLGDGNEA
+37 
-46 RDVVGDVFEKA
+46 
-57 WNQFSSL
+57 
-64 QMETR
+64 
-69 RSWLYASVRNA
+69 
-80 CLNWLKHQQVE
+80 
-91 QTNVEALIEAT
+91 
-102 RYDMSTRY
+102 
-110 EEHERLLQQAER
+110 
-122 IARELKEPT
+122 
-131 CTILRLCYFEH
+131 
-142 LTYQQAADSR
+142 
-152 QAGHQSQ
+152 
-159 HREEAYFQGTRHF
+159 
-172 ARANEAYKHRELG
+172 
-185 GKIMNKNQDQELDY
+185 
-199 RMDSV
+199 MDSV

-209 ENASGK
+209 ENASEKVSENVSENVSEK

-243 AAWEAFEQKH
+243 AAWEAFEKKH

-270 KKIDKARILTW
+270 KKIEDEIGRESSSRKISKARILAW

-318 SPKQVEQTLSNGYCV
+318 SPKQVEQTLSDGYCV

-422 MEGKVKVSN
+422 MQGKVKVSN
-431 ADTEIEMRPGQT
+431 ADTEVEMRPGQT

-448 DKIVVSKASSSA
+448 DKIVVSKASPSA

-495 ANMDK
+495 ANMGK

>member
-1 MQQEINIKVVAQDRA
+1 
-16 KDNDFKQ
+16 
-23 LFLEMYPRLVRYAV
+23 
-37 SLLGDGNEA
+37 
-46 RDVVGDVFEKA
+46 
-57 WNQFSSL
+57 
-64 QMETR
+64 
-69 RSWLYASVRNA
+69 
-80 CLNWLKHQQVE
+80 
-91 QTNVEALIEAT
+91 
-102 RYDMSTRY
+102 
-110 EEHERLLQQAER
+110 
-122 IARELKEPT
+122 
-131 CTILRLCYFEH
+131 
-142 LTYQQAADSR
+142 
-152 QAGHQSQ
+152 
-159 HREEAYFQGTRHF
+159 
-172 ARANEAYKHRELG
+172 
-185 GKIMNKNQDQELDY
+185 MNKNQDQELDY
-199 RMDSV
+199 RM
-204 SENVS
+204 EA
-209 ENASGK
+209 ENA
-215 VSENVSD
+215 SD
-222 ARLSQIFGE
+222 ARLTRIFGE
-231 ALGDEPSKEETL
+231 ALGGEPSKEETL
-243 AAWEAFEQKH
+243 AAWEAFEKKH

-260 LQKAEDELSE
+260 LSFEKESIVKNE
-270 KKIDKARILTW
+270 KKVSKARILTW

-318 SPKQVEQTLSNGYCV
+318 SPKQVEQTLSDGYCV

-349 TRVMLNANSTLEY
+349 TKVMLNANSTLEY

-422 MEGKVKVSN
+422 MQGKVKVSN
-431 ADTEIEMRPGQT
+431 ADTEVEMRPGQT
-443 ATLQA
+443 ATLQS
-448 DKIVVSKASSSA
+448 DKIVVSKASPSA

-495 ANMDK
+495 ANMGK

>member
-1 MQQEINIKVVAQDRA
+1 
-16 KDNDFKQ
+16 
-23 LFLEMYPRLVRYAV
+23 
-37 SLLGDGNEA
+37 
-46 RDVVGDVFEKA
+46 
-57 WNQFSSL
+57 
-64 QMETR
+64 
-69 RSWLYASVRNA
+69 
-80 CLNWLKHQQVE
+80 
-91 QTNVEALIEAT
+91 
-102 RYDMSTRY
+102 
-110 EEHERLLQQAER
+110 
-122 IARELKEPT
+122 
-131 CTILRLCYFEH
+131 
-142 LTYQQAADSR
+142 
-152 QAGHQSQ
+152 
-159 HREEAYFQGTRHF
+159 
-172 ARANEAYKHRELG
+172 
-185 GKIMNKNQDQELDY
+185 MNKNQDQKLDY

-209 ENASGK
+209 ENVFEKA
-215 VSENVSD
+215 SENVSD
-222 ARLSQIFGE
+222 TRLSQIFGE

-243 AAWEAFEQKH
+243 AVWEAFEKKH

-260 LQKAEDELSE
+260 LSFEKESIVKNE
-270 KKIDKARILTW
+270 KKVSKARILTW

-318 SPKQVEQTLSNGYCV
+318 SPKQVEQTLSDGYCV

-349 TRVMLNANSTLEY
+349 TKVRLNANSTLEY
-362 PASFDDAEVREVRLK
+362 PVSFDDAEVREVRLK

-431 ADTEIEMRPGQT
+431 ADTEVEMRPGQT

-521 MGVAKVRI
+521 MGVARI
-529 EKGKIMVL
+529 RMEKGKIMVF

>member
-1 MQQEINIKVVAQDRA
+1 
-16 KDNDFKQ
+16 
-23 LFLEMYPRLVRYAV
+23 
-37 SLLGDGNEA
+37 
-46 RDVVGDVFEKA
+46 
-57 WNQFSSL
+57 
-64 QMETR
+64 
-69 RSWLYASVRNA
+69 
-80 CLNWLKHQQVE
+80 
-91 QTNVEALIEAT
+91 
-102 RYDMSTRY
+102 
-110 EEHERLLQQAER
+110 
-122 IARELKEPT
+122 
-131 CTILRLCYFEH
+131 
-142 LTYQQAADSR
+142 
-152 QAGHQSQ
+152 
-159 HREEAYFQGTRHF
+159 
-172 ARANEAYKHRELG
+172 
-185 GKIMNKNQDQELDY
+185 MNKNQDQELDY

-209 ENASGK
+209 ENASEK

-243 AAWEAFEQKH
+243 AAWEAFEKKH

-260 LQKAEDELSE
+260 LQKTEDELSE
-270 KKIDKARILTW
+270 KKIEDEIGRESSSRKISKARILAW

-318 SPKQVEQTLSNGYCV
+318 SPKQVEQTLSDGYCV

-349 TRVMLNANSTLEY
+349 TKVMLNANSTLEY

-392 VVKAGEMQTQVLGT
+392 VVRAGEMQTQVLGT

-422 MEGKVKVSN
+422 MQGKVKVSN
-431 ADTEIEMRPGQT
+431 ADTEVEMRPGQT

-448 DKIVVSKASSSA
+448 DKIVVSKASPSA
-460 SDWLEGDFDMD
+460 SDWLEGNFDMD

-495 ANMDK
+495 ANMGK